1 LYNFE
6 VLAEYHLSQELI
18 IENSQQFLELFANAL
33 QENHVAIKVASL
45 KAITSFLS
53 SIEDTDVVLKY
64 KGLAQN
70 LLNVIIS
77 VLQQDEEAGRTSLDT
92 MIELTQS
99 HGDLW

>member
-1 LYNFE
+1 M
-6 VLAEYHLSQELI
+6 LAEYHLSQELI
-18 IENSQQFLELFANAL
+18 IENSAQFLELFANSL
-33 QENHVAIKVASL
+33 QEEKVAIKVASL